1 MKDLRS
7 KKAIAAS
14 LSLTLALGSVPAVAL
29 ADDADENNEVAT
41 SEQSA
46 AQGQNLEVIAFFQG
60 GARNGSETILTAE
73 GVSPKDSVA
82 QYVHDYDGYTLDHM
96 SANEATGPEV
106 NMTDSVK
113 GTNTVYVY
121 YNAKEQAEQQ
131 PEQVK
136 TTTCAL
142 SLSSKAVRR
151 TA

>member
-29 ADDADENNEVAT
+29 ADDADENSEGAT

-82 QYVHDYDGYTLDHM
+82 QYVHDQDGYTPRPCLPM
-96 SANEATGPEV
+96 P
-106 NMTDSVK
+106 
-113 GTNTVYVY
+113 
-121 YNAKEQAEQQ
+121 
-131 PEQVK
+131 PL
-136 TTTCAL
+136 AL
-142 SLSSKAVRR
+142 SCI
-151 TA
+151 